1 MSHVTSVDP
10 VEELR
15 VRIDLVDLYAEY
27 ASALDDNRLD
37 DWLGLFVED
46 ASYRIVSREN
56 WDRGLP
62 LMTVWCESR
71 AAMQDRARAIRET
84 QMFTSR
90 WLRHLVGPVR
100 VTSAGPPPLDVEAS
114 YAVFETLPDEQT
126 RVLSV
131 GRYSDRIVRDADGT
145 LRFADKVCVYDSVL
159 IPTSL
164 VYPL

>member
-1 MSHVTSVDP
+1 MR
-10 VEELR
+10 VE
-15 VRIDLVDLYAEY
+15 LVDLYAEY
-27 ASALDDNRLD
+27 ASALDDGRLD
-37 DWLGLFVED
+37 DWLGLFTEE

-56 WDRGLP
+56 WERGLP

-84 QMFTSR
+84 QMYATR
-90 WLRHLVGPVR
+90 WLRHLLGPVR
-100 VTSAGPPPLDVEAS
+100 VTSSGSFPIDVEAP
-114 YAVFETLPDEQT
+114 YAVFETLPDEHT
-126 RVLSV
+126 RVMSV
-131 GRYSDRIVRDADGT
+131 GRYADRVVRDAEGT

>member
-1 MSHVTSVDP
+1 MAAVDTSDAIRTRLDV
-10 VEELR
+10 
-15 VRIDLVDLYAEY
+15 IDLYAEY
-27 ASALDDNRLD
+27 AHSLDEGRLD
-37 DWLGLFVED
+37 DWAALFVAD
-46 ASYRIVSREN
+46 ASYRIVAREN

-62 LMTVWCESR
+62 LATMSCEGR
-71 AAMQDRARAIRET
+71 AAMRDRARALTET
-84 QMFTSR
+84 QMYTPR
-90 WLRHLVGPVR
+90 WSRHLVGPLR
-100 VTSAGPPPLDVEAS
+100 LMSSELPLAVEAS

-131 GRYSDRIVRDADGT
+131 GCYRDRLVRESDGA